1 MLKKILWFLTILY
14 ILKKHGIA
22 QYYRVSFL
30 NFVKHRKDITKKVFI
45 NTMNKKNSKRDILLH
60 TNTFK
65 NQDTIIKKREKS
77 GVENKDTINY
87 DLSHIYGSW

>member
-1 MLKKILWFLTILY
+1 M
-14 ILKKHGIA
+14 
-22 QYYRVSFL
+22 QYYLVSFL

-45 NTMNKKNSKRDILLH
+45 NTMNKKNSKRDILLQ

-65 NQDTIIKKREKS
+65 NENTIIKKREKS
-77 GVENKDTINY
+77 RVENNESINY